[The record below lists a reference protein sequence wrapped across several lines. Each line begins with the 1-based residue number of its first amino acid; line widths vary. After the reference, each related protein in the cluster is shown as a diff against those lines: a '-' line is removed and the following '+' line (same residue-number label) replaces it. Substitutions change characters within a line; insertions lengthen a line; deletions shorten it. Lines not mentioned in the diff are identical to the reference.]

1 MSPLLALLAT
11 TIRHLGP
18 CPTDPYW
25 LDRQADVLAGIS
37 VESDRLARYIERTAS
52 LF

>member
-1 MSPLLALLAT
+1 M
-11 TIRHLGP
+11 IRHLGP
-18 CPTDPYW
+18 CPPDLYW
-25 LDRQADVLAGIS
+25 LDRQADVLAEIP